1 VLGSGRA
8 EHGIEGA
15 GGKRFSP
22 HDRDLVSILE
32 DQQRQIQDLATTVL
46 EQQKESR
53 RKDEEFR
60 ERMSQQDIELKQ
72 TLAKVLERL
81 DPTANRNNRLWT
93 DSLGSLF
100 TPRTR
105 PSASEPQ
112 TSMSSRG

>member
-46 EQQKESR
+46 EQQKEVWPGC
-53 RKDEEFR
+53 
-60 ERMSQQDIELKQ
+60 
-72 TLAKVLERL
+72 VLETTTVVMSARL
-81 DPTANRNNRLWT
+81 
-93 DSLGSLF
+93 
-100 TPRTR
+100 
-105 PSASEPQ
+105 
-112 TSMSSRG
+112 